1 MKIRMSKITVASLA
15 VLFLIGVTLSGPV
28 AFAGKG
34 SCGGG
39 RGHGHGHGH
48 GHGRGGGG
56 MQEARDSIHYLLE
69 HHQQIER
76 KVEMLKM
83 GVVTVTTSENP
94 EIAEM
99 IRHHVRQMEQRLESG
114 HGMRHWDPLFVEI
127 FKHADKI
134 EMKIVDVPGGVRVR
148 ETSDDPKVAD
158 LIRAHAAQGVSE
170 FVERGFDRAHEASP
184 LPAGYHES
192 AQDRGA
198 M

>member
-1 MKIRMSKITVASLA
+1 
-15 VLFLIGVTLSGPV
+15 
-28 AFAGKG
+28 
-34 SCGGG
+34 
-39 RGHGHGHGH
+39 
-48 GHGRGGGG
+48 

-76 KVEMLKM
+76 KVEMLKK

-94 EIAEM
+94 EIAET

-114 HGMRHWDPLFVEI
+114 HGMRHWDPLFVEL
-127 FKHADKI
+127 FKHADEI

-148 ETSDDPKVAD
+148 ETSDNPRVAD

-184 LPAGYHES
+184 LPAGGYHES
-192 AQDRGA
+192 AQDRGS